1 MTTAYLTHPSH
12 VAHHMSEHP
21 ERADRLL
28 AVEQALAAAALDDR
42 LQRITPDPAD
52 EADLRRVHT
61 AEYLALLADVARRQR
76 HVLFGA
82 DTYAGPQ
89 SYEVARLAA
98 GGAIQATDCVL
109 TGEVANA
116 MVAVRP
122 PGHHALPDRAM
133 GFCLLSNVALA
144 VRHAQAFHHL
154 ARIAIVDY
162 DVHHGN
168 GTQDVFY
175 EDPGVLFVSTHQA
188 PFYPGTG
195 ALGETGSGAGV
206 GATINVPLR
215 AGYGDAAYSRVFEGI
230 VAPALRRF
238 RPELILVSAGFDAHW
253 DDPVGGMSL
262 TLAGYDRLSR
272 DLIGLAGELCAGRIV
287 FVLEG
292 GYSLPA
298 LAHGV
303 LNVVY
308 ALLGE
313 TTFSDPLGE
322 VPAQRQ
328 ALQDRLPAIDELVN
342 TVRGI
347 HGLAG

>member
-1 MTTAYLTHPSH
+1 
-12 VAHHMSEHP
+12 
-21 ERADRLL
+21 
-28 AVEQALAAAALDDR
+28 
-42 LQRITPDPAD
+42 
-52 EADLRRVHT
+52 
-61 AEYLALLADVARRQR
+61 
-76 HVLFGA
+76 
-82 DTYAGPQ
+82 
-89 SYEVARLAA
+89 
-98 GGAIQATDCVL
+98 
-109 TGEVANA
+109 
-116 MVAVRP
+116 
-122 PGHHALPDRAM
+122 
-133 GFCLLSNVALA
+133 
-144 VRHAQAFHHL
+144 
-154 ARIAIVDY
+154 VDY

-215 AGYGDAAYSRVFEGI
+215 AGYGDAAYSRVFEGV

-272 DLIGLAGELCAGRIV
+272 DLIGLADELCAGRIV

-303 LNVVY
+303 LNGVH

-313 TTFSDPLGE
+313 TTLSDPLGE